1 MERRLIRKK
10 WQLTLPK
17 GIRRKLGLYEGQ
29 TLNWQVVEGVG
40 GGPPEIRLFPG
51 SYAVKQEA
59 SGFHEELGAM
69 TPKQRR
75 QNRLRIGISDTFISS
90 RGREKLKQIIME
102 VALDLGLVQK
112 GDKGLLGHPPG
123 PGDPELN

>member
-10 WQLTLPK
+10 WQLTIPK

-29 TLNWQVVEGVG
+29 TLNWQIVEGVG
-40 GGPPEIRLFPG
+40 GGLPEIRLFPG
-51 SYAVKQEA
+51 SFALKTEA
-59 SGFHEELGAM
+59 SGFHEDLKAS

-75 QNRLRIGISDTFISS
+75 ALRSRFGISDTFLSP

-102 VALDLGLVQK
+102 VALDLGLVK
-112 GDKGLLGHPPG
+112 EPGKDRMRNPPG
-123 PGDPELN
+123 AGDPELN